1 MFSTFSTIEKMKT
14 LKRISFGC
22 LIVMLVVL
30 ATATV
35 VEKDQGNQVARAWF
49 YDNGAFFALWAVI
62 ALSGCSYILLRKM
75 WKRWS
80 VFLLHLALLVIL
92 CGAGISWL
100 SAEKGKMQVTPG
112 QAVNIFT
119 TTEGTSH
126 AMPFTVT
133 LQSFDIQTYPGTPAP
148 MDFVSRIVVNDG
160 AGQPAAGTVS
170 MNQVFSHRGYRFYQS
185 GYDAQGR
192 GAIFTVAHDPW
203 GIGVTYAGYGLLLVG
218 MLGVLLDRHTAFR
231 SLVRQATLKRSAAV
245 LIVMLA
251 ASTASA
257 ADEPEPTLSRDIA
270 SEMGNLYILHNDRIC
285 PFQTFAR
292 QFTAKLYGKPSYKGL
307 SAEQVTAGWIFF
319 YDNWKDQP
327 MIKVKNGNVRRIL
340 GIEGKYASLEDFYRA
355 VSTGA
360 MQQAI
365 DSLQSIDDQATL
377 RALGEADE
385 RYQIANM
392 VAAGTMVKL
401 FPLQRDGKLEWYSH
415 GSLDIPHDIDDGK
428 WLFMRNGMDYLYE
441 MIARQ
446 DWDGARQFIAKLKKY
461 QVKECGEMAPSQ
473 LTFNAEK
480 LYNSMEWDRPLA
492 MALATLGIVL
502 FVLAC
507 HCLSRSR
514 RLPRWAVYTA
524 VAMLVLSL
532 AYVTTALSLRWIVSG
547 HVPMSNGYETMQF
560 MAWATIVIKLILS
573 RRSSLALPFGILT
586 SGLALMVASFGE
598 SNPQITQLMP
608 VLASPLLSI
617 HVAVIMIAYTLL
629 AFLMLGGVM
638 AVILRRD
645 KAVAQRLHVIGQ
657 IILYPAVFLLTVGV
671 FIGAIWANVSWG
683 TYWSWDPKEVWALI
697 TLIIYA
703 LPLHRQSLP
712 RFGKPMFFH
721 VYCIVA
727 FLSVLITYFGVNFI
741 LGGMHSYA

>member
-1 MFSTFSTIEKMKT
+1 MKT

-22 LIVMLVVL
+22 LIAMLVVL

-35 VEKDQGNQVARAWF
+35 VEKVQGSQVARAWF

-62 ALSGCSYILLRKM
+62 ALSGSSYILLRKM

-92 CGAGISWL
+92 CGAAITWL

-112 QAVNIFT
+112 QAVKVFNT
-119 TTEGTSH
+119 TQGKSH
-126 AMPFTVT
+126 ALPFTVT
-133 LQSFDIQTYPGTPAP
+133 LQSFDIQTHPGTPAP
-148 MDFVSRIVVNDG
+148 MDFISHIVVDDG
-160 AGQPAAGTVS
+160 DGEPVAGTVS
-170 MNQVFSHRGYRFYQS
+170 MNHVFSHRGYRFYQS

-203 GIGVTYAGYGLLLVG
+203 GIGVTYVGYGLLLVG
-218 MLGVLLDRHTAFR
+218 MLGVLLDRRTAFR
-231 SLVRQATLKRSAAV
+231 ALLRQAALKRSVA
-245 LIVMLA
+245 LFIVMLA
-251 ASTASA
+251 ASTAIAS
-257 ADEPEPTLSRDIA
+257 DEQAPSLPRDIA
-270 SEMGNLYILHNDRIC
+270 SEMGDLYILHNDRIC

-292 QFTAKLYGKPSYKGL
+292 QFTAKLYGKTSYKGL
-307 SAEQVTAGWIFF
+307 SAEQVATGWIFF
-319 YDNWKDQP
+319 YDNWKNEP
-327 MIKVKNGNVRRIL
+327 MIKIKNGNVRHIL
-340 GIEGKYASLEDFYRA
+340 AIEGKYASLEDFYRT
-355 VSTGA
+355 VSTGT
-360 MQQAI
+360 MQQTI
-365 DSLQSIDDQATL
+365 DSLQAIDDQATL

-401 FPLQRDGKLEWYSH
+401 FPLQREDKLEWYSH

-428 WLFMRNGMDYLYE
+428 WLFMRSGMDYLYE

-461 QVKECGEMAPSQ
+461 QVKECGETAPSQ
-473 LTFNAEK
+473 LTFKAEK

-502 FVLAC
+502 FIIAC

-514 RLPRWAVYTA
+514 QLPRWARLTA
-524 VAMLVLSL
+524 MAVLVLSL
-532 AYVTTALSLRWIVSG
+532 AYVTTALALRWVVSG

-560 MAWATIVIKLILS
+560 MAWATIVITLVLS
-573 RRSSLALPFGILT
+573 RRSTMVLPFGILT
-586 SGLALMVASFGE
+586 AGLALMVASFGE

-645 KAVAQRLHVIGQ
+645 QAVAQRLHVIGQ

-703 LPLHRQSLP
+703 LPLHQQSLP
-712 RFGKPMFFH
+712 KFSKPMFFH

-727 FLSVLITYFGVNFI
+727 FLSVLVTYFGVNFI
-741 LGGMHSYA
+741 LGGMHNYA

>member
-1 MFSTFSTIEKMKT
+1 MKT

-22 LIVMLVVL
+22 LIAMLVVL

-35 VEKDQGNQVARAWF
+35 VEKVQGSQVARAWF

-62 ALSGCSYILLRKM
+62 ALSGSSYILLRKM
-75 WKRWS
+75 WKRRS

-92 CGAGISWL
+92 CGAAITWL

-112 QAVNIFT
+112 QAVKVFNT
-119 TTEGTSH
+119 TQGKSH
-126 AMPFTVT
+126 ALPFTVT

-148 MDFVSRIVVNDG
+148 MDFISRIVVDDG
-160 AGQPAAGTVS
+160 DGEPVAGTVS
-170 MNQVFSHRGYRFYQS
+170 MNHVFSHRGYRFYQS

-203 GIGVTYAGYGLLLVG
+203 GIGVTYVGYGLLLVG
-218 MLGVLLDRHTAFR
+218 MLGVLLDRRTAFR
-231 SLVRQATLKRSAAV
+231 ALLRQAALKRSVA
-245 LIVMLA
+245 LFIVMLA
-251 ASTASA
+251 ASTAIAS
-257 ADEPEPTLSRDIA
+257 DEQAPSLPRDIA
-270 SEMGNLYILHNDRIC
+270 SEMGDLYILHNDRIC

-292 QFTAKLYGKPSYKGL
+292 QFTAKLYGKTSYKGL
-307 SAEQVTAGWIFF
+307 SAEQVATGWIFF
-319 YDNWKDQP
+319 YDNWKNEP
-327 MIKVKNGNVRRIL
+327 MIKIKNGNVRHIL
-340 GIEGKYASLEDFYRA
+340 AIEGKYASLEDFYRT

-365 DSLQSIDDQATL
+365 DSLQAIDDQATL

-401 FPLQRDGKLEWYSH
+401 FPLQREDKLEWYSH

-428 WLFMRNGMDYLYE
+428 WLFMRSGMDYLYE

-473 LTFNAEK
+473 LTFKAEK

-502 FVLAC
+502 FIIAC

-514 RLPRWAVYTA
+514 QLPRWARLTA
-524 VAMLVLSL
+524 MAVLVLSL
-532 AYVTTALSLRWIVSG
+532 AYVTTALALRWVVSG

-560 MAWATIVIKLILS
+560 MAWATIVITLVLS
-573 RRSSLALPFGILT
+573 RRSTMVLPFGILT
-586 SGLALMVASFGE
+586 AGLVLMVASFGE

-645 KAVAQRLHVIGQ
+645 QAVAQRLHVIGQ

-703 LPLHRQSLP
+703 LPLHQQSLP
-712 RFGKPMFFH
+712 KFSKPMFFH

-727 FLSVLITYFGVNFI
+727 FLSVLVTYFGVNFI

>member
-1 MFSTFSTIEKMKT
+1 
-14 LKRISFGC
+14 
-22 LIVMLVVL
+22 MLVVL

-35 VEKDQGNQVARAWF
+35 VEKVQGSQVARAWF
-49 YDNGAFFALWAVI
+49 YDNSAFFALWTVI
-62 ALSGCSYILLRKM
+62 AMSGSSYILLRKM

-92 CGAGISWL
+92 CGAAITWL

-112 QAVNIFT
+112 QAVKVFNT
-119 TTEGTSH
+119 TQGKSH
-126 AMPFTVT
+126 ALPFTVT

-148 MDFVSRIVVNDG
+148 MDFISRIVVDNGDG
-160 AGQPAAGTVS
+160 EPVAGTVS
-170 MNQVFSHRGYRFYQS
+170 MNHVFSHRGYRFYQS

-203 GIGVTYAGYGLLLVG
+203 GIGVTYVGYGLLLVG
-218 MLGVLLDRHTAFR
+218 MLGVLLDRRTAFR
-231 SLVRQATLKRSAAV
+231 ALLRQAALKRSVA
-245 LIVMLA
+245 LFIVMLA
-251 ASTASA
+251 ASTAIAS
-257 ADEPEPTLSRDIA
+257 DEQAPSLPRDIA
-270 SEMGNLYILHNDRIC
+270 SEMGDLYILHNDRIC

-292 QFTAKLYGKPSYKGL
+292 QFTAKLYGKTSYKGL
-307 SAEQVTAGWIFF
+307 SAEQVATGWIFF
-319 YDNWKDQP
+319 YDNWKNEP
-327 MIKVKNGNVRRIL
+327 MIKIKNGNVRHIL
-340 GIEGKYASLEDFYRA
+340 DIEGKYASLEDFYRT

-365 DSLQSIDDQATL
+365 DSLQAIDDQATL

-401 FPLQRDGKLEWYSH
+401 FPLQREDKLEWYSH

-428 WLFMRNGMDYLYE
+428 WLFMRSGMDYLYE

-473 LTFNAEK
+473 LTFKAEK

-502 FVLAC
+502 FIIAC

-514 RLPRWAVYTA
+514 QLPRWARLTA
-524 VAMLVLSL
+524 MAVLVLSL
-532 AYVTTALSLRWIVSG
+532 AYVTTALALRWVVSG

-560 MAWATIVIKLILS
+560 MAWATIVITLVLS
-573 RRSSLALPFGILT
+573 RRSTMVLPFGILT
-586 SGLALMVASFGE
+586 AGLALMVASFGE

-645 KAVAQRLHVIGQ
+645 RAVAQRLHVIGQ

-703 LPLHRQSLP
+703 LPLHQQSLP
-712 RFGKPMFFH
+712 KFSKPMLFH

-727 FLSVLITYFGVNFI
+727 FLSVLVTYFGVNFI

>member
-1 MFSTFSTIEKMKT
+1 MKT

-22 LIVMLVVL
+22 LIAMLVVL

-35 VEKDQGNQVARAWF
+35 VEKVQGSQVARAWF

-62 ALSGCSYILLRKM
+62 ALSGSSYILLRKM

-92 CGAGISWL
+92 CGAAITWL

-112 QAVNIFT
+112 QAVKVFNT
-119 TTEGTSH
+119 TQGKSH
-126 AMPFTVT
+126 ALPFTVT

-148 MDFVSRIVVNDG
+148 MDFISRIVVDDG
-160 AGQPAAGTVS
+160 DGEPVAGTVS
-170 MNQVFSHRGYRFYQS
+170 MNHVFSHRGYRFYQS

-203 GIGVTYAGYGLLLVG
+203 GIGVTYVGYGLLLVG
-218 MLGVLLDRHTAFR
+218 MLGVLLDRRTAFR
-231 SLVRQATLKRSAAV
+231 ALLRQAALKRSVA
-245 LIVMLA
+245 LFIVMLA
-251 ASTASA
+251 ASTAIAS
-257 ADEPEPTLSRDIA
+257 DEQAPSLPRDIA
-270 SEMGNLYILHNDRIC
+270 SEMGDLYILHNDRIC

-292 QFTAKLYGKPSYKGL
+292 QFTAKLYGKTSYKGL
-307 SAEQVTAGWIFF
+307 SAEQVATGWIFF
-319 YDNWKDQP
+319 YDNWKNEP
-327 MIKVKNGNVRRIL
+327 MIKIKNGNVRHIL
-340 GIEGKYASLEDFYRA
+340 AIEGKYASLEDFYRT
-355 VSTGA
+355 VSTGT
-360 MQQAI
+360 MQQTI
-365 DSLQSIDDQATL
+365 DSLQAIDDQATL

-401 FPLQRDGKLEWYSH
+401 FPLQREDKLEWYSH

-428 WLFMRNGMDYLYE
+428 WLFMRSGMDYLYE

-461 QVKECGEMAPSQ
+461 QVKECGETAPSQ
-473 LTFNAEK
+473 LTFKAEK

-502 FVLAC
+502 FIIAC

-514 RLPRWAVYTA
+514 QLPRWARLTA
-524 VAMLVLSL
+524 MAVLVLSL
-532 AYVTTALSLRWIVSG
+532 AYVTTALALRWVVSG

-560 MAWATIVIKLILS
+560 MAWATIVITLVLS
-573 RRSSLALPFGILT
+573 RRSTMVLPFGILT
-586 SGLALMVASFGE
+586 AGLALMVASFGE

-645 KAVAQRLHVIGQ
+645 QAVAQRLHVIGQ

-703 LPLHRQSLP
+703 LPLHQQSLP
-712 RFGKPMFFH
+712 KFSKPMFFH

-727 FLSVLITYFGVNFI
+727 FLSVLVTYFGVNFI